1 MPAPSPRLPLARVTC
16 ALAALSLAA
25 AALSGC
31 AKVPVVGG
39 KPQVTLR
46 LAAVAKANSC
56 GQDVGNSMAFR
67 LVQVTDASG
76 MTGASLAQFW
86 DREDK
91 VLGAAFLSK
100 HDGVI
105 DPGKTGEFKF
115 ERDEKAKAVVFVG
128 SFCKPQGSC
137 WYYTRPLSK
146 GSTLRLTI
154 DEFCLRES
162 KK

>member
-1 MPAPSPRLPLARVTC
+1 MSAPSPRSTARFVRV
-16 ALAALSLAA
+16 LAALSLAA
-25 AALSGC
+25 LAVGC

-46 LAAVAKANSC
+46 LAAVPKANSC
-56 GQDVGNSMAFR
+56 GQDVGNSMTFR

-91 VLGAAFLSK
+91 VLGAAFLSR

-105 DPGKTGEFKF
+105 DPGKAAEFKF

-128 SFCKPQGSC
+128 SFCKPQGNC

-146 GSTLRLTI
+146 GSTLKLTI

>member
-1 MPAPSPRLPLARVTC
+1 MSIPHSGVPVARIR
-16 ALAALSLAA
+16 ALAVLVLALSI
-25 AALSGC
+25 SGC

-46 LAAVAKANSC
+46 LTATARANSC

-91 VLGAAFLSK
+91 VLGPAFLSK
-100 HDGVI
+100 QDGVI

-115 ERDEKAKAVVFVG
+115 ERDEKAKAVIFVG
-128 SFCKPQGSC
+128 SFCKPAGNC

-146 GSTLRLTI
+146 GSTLKLTI
-154 DEFCLRES
+154 DEFCIRES